1 MGLLV
6 IYCYQNNMNAT
17 VGNGCERFFN
27 VMVYIYSKNDYW

>member
-1 MGLLV
+1 MGVIV

-27 VMVYIYSKNDYW
+27 VIVYIYSKNDYW